1 MLIHKFNHKVDIKT
15 DICAICLL
23 YLLFNVKTIF
33 VMEFKCKKAGNEC
46 YGLKELV
53 LLFDISQR
61 LIQSKELKNDLTGIL
76 EMLVKY
82 LDAERSFLTIF
93 NRETGSILIESAYG
107 YSSAQQ
113 ARGRYK
119 VGEGIIGRVVE
130 MSRPVIID
138 KISKSSLFL
147 NRTGQELTKDGQD
160 LTFIC
165 SPIIE
170 NGKVTGTL
178 SVIRIYNPHISYN
191 EDNQLLSIIGSM
203 ISRTVSNRQERLEE
217 MEVLKLKN
225 VQLQTKLENEFKPG
239 NIVGNSSKMHDVY
252 SLVSMVAETNSTVL
266 IRGESGIGKELIA
279 DAIHLSSPRAKKNF
293 IKVNCS
299 ALPDTLIE
307 SELFGHE
314 KGAFTGAEA
323 RRKGRFELADGGTIF
338 LDEIGDIP
346 LSTQVKL
353 LRLIQQRE
361 FERLGGTETIKIDV
375 RIICATNRNLEE
387 LMQNNEFR
395 EDLYYRINVFPI
407 FMPPLRDRRNDIPSL
422 VDHFIEKFNKRN
434 NSKINRIT
442 TSALNM
448 LMVYRWPGN
457 IRELENCI
465 ERACILNKD
474 GVIHSY
480 DMPPSLQTAD
490 STNTKALG
498 GMTFTLE
505 QVERQLIR
513 EALVSS
519 TGNIAKAAD
528 ELKVTER
535 MLGIRLKKYNIDA
548 WRFKV

>member
-1 MLIHKFNHKVDIKT
+1 
-15 DICAICLL
+15 
-23 YLLFNVKTIF
+23 
-33 VMEFKCKKAGNEC
+33 
-46 YGLKELV
+46 
-53 LLFDISQR
+53 
-61 LIQSKELKNDLTGIL
+61 LKNDLSVIL
-76 EMLVKY
+76 EMVVKY
-82 LDAERSFLTIF
+82 LGAERSLLTIL
-93 NRETGSILIESAYG
+93 NRETENIIIEAAYG

-113 ARGRYK
+113 SRGKYK
-119 VGEGIIGRVVE
+119 LGEGIIGRVVE
-130 MSRPVIID
+130 MARPVVID

-147 NRTGQELTKDGQD
+147 NRTGQELTKGEQE

-165 SPIIE
+165 TPIIE
-170 NGKVTGTL
+170 EGKVTGTL
-178 SVIRIYNPHISYN
+178 SIIRVYNPHILYE
-191 EDNQLLSIIGSM
+191 EDNKLLTIIGSM
-203 ISRTVSNRQERLEE
+203 ISRSVRSKQERLEE
-217 MEVLKLKN
+217 MEILKQKN
-225 VQLQTKLENEFKPG
+225 IQLQNKLEIDFRPG
-239 NIVGNSSKMHDVY
+239 NIIGNSSKMRDVY

-279 DAIHLSSPRAKKNF
+279 DAIHFSSPRAKKNF

-299 ALPDTLIE
+299 ALPETLIE

-375 RIICATNRNLEE
+375 RIVCATNRNLEE
-387 LMQNNEFR
+387 MIQNNEFR

-407 FMPPLRDRRNDIPSL
+407 FLPPLRDRRNDIPSL

-434 NSKINRIT
+434 NAKIIRIT

-448 LMVYRWPGN
+448 CMVYRWPGN

-465 ERACILNKD
+465 ERACILSKD
-474 GVIHSY
+474 NVIHSY
-480 DMPPSLQTAD
+480 NLPPSLQTAD
-490 STNTKALG
+490 STNTKSSG
-498 GMTFTLE
+498 GMTFTIE
-505 QVERQLIR
+505 QVEKQLIR

-519 TGNIAKAAD
+519 KGNIAKAAE

-535 MLGIRLKKYNIDA
+535 MLGIRLKKYEIDA